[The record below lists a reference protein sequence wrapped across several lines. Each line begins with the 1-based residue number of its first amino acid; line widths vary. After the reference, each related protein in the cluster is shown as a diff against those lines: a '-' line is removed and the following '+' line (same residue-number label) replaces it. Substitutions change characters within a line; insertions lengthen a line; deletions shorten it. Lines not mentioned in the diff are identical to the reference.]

1 MPDLSDLKHCDK
13 CGQIIRPDQ
22 PASPPVLRAKTDKD
36 AKTEYYRV
44 HTDRK
49 DCPALGTLG

>member
-49 DCPALGTLG
+49 DCPALGALG